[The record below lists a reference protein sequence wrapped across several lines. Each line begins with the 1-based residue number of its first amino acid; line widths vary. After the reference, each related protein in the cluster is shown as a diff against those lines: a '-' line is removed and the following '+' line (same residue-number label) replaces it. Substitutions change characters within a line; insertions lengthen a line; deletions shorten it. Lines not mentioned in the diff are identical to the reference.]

1 MACFFFFFAFFP
13 SPSGAE
19 MKSDPE
25 SRMRCWGGGW
35 DREER
40 RCSSVW
46 DIESRLLSRLCVC
59 SLGRHG
65 GGGGGG
71 RGGEAC
77 SGSF

>member
-1 MACFFFFFAFFP
+1 ML
-13 SPSGAE
+13 G
-19 MKSDPE
+19 
-25 SRMRCWGGGW
+25 GGGW

-65 GGGGGG
+65 GGGVAEGV
-71 RGGEAC
+71 RRAVAPSDREP
-77 SGSF
+77 FY